1 MSDNLNKS
9 DNKIIEPSILAG
21 FQEYLPR
28 EQMLFTKMLDIIK
41 KSFESYGFIPLDTPV
56 LEKADILLAK
66 SGGETGKQ
74 IYRFEKGD
82 TDMAMRFDLTVPLA
96 RYVAQHCGELVFPFR
111 RYHIGKVYRGERPQ
125 KGRFREFYQCDI
137 DIVGSGSLSLL
148 SEAEIVSVIN
158 ATFEALNIGEFTIM
172 INNRKLLGGYFASLG
187 VDDPTEALR
196 IVDKLDK
203 IGAEKVRAELCELG
217 LSPDA
222 AASIL
227 NVTSMC
233 GAPSEVLDKL
243 EAMRADVDNEMF
255 DTGLDE
261 LRRVCT
267 AIREFGVPASRF
279 AVNLKI
285 ARGLDYYTG
294 TVYETTLLDYP
305 EVGSVCS
312 GGRYDNLAEY
322 YTDKKLPGVG
332 VSIGVS
338 RLFFILQ
345 DQGLL
350 RPEAAKAPC
359 DALVVPMGDVLD
371 ASAAAC
377 AALRTAG
384 VRTQLYM
391 EPKKTKAKFAYA
403 DRLRIPYAVIIGE
416 DEKAAGVVSLKDLRS
431 GEQETLTAEDAA
443 KKILSGLP
451 PVGAPVG
458 EKEKKQ

>member
-9 DNKIIEPSILAG
+9 ENKKIEPSILAG

-233 GAPSEVLDKL
+233 GAPAEVLDKL
-243 EAMRADVDNEMF
+243 EAMRADVDNELF

-294 TVYETTLLDYP
+294 TVYETLLVGYP
-305 EVGSVCS
+305 ELGSICS
-312 GGRYDNLAEY
+312 GGRYEDLASN
-322 YTDKKLPGVG
+322 YTKQKLPGVG
-332 VSIGVS
+332 ISIGLS
-338 RLFFILQ
+338 RLFYQLN
-345 DQGLL
+345 
-350 RPEAAKAPC
+350 AAGIINMDGRCTPSRV
-359 DALVVPMGDVLD
+359 LFVPMGDTLGYTLEL
-371 ASAAAC
+371 ARQ
-377 AALRTAG
+377 LRSRGIPCETYLNEGKAG
-384 VRTQLYM
+384 
-391 EPKKTKAKFAYA
+391 KKFGYA
-403 DRLRIPYAVIIGE
+403 DKLGIPYAVVIGE
-416 DEKAAGVVSLKDLRS
+416 DERAAGTLSVKNMKT
-431 GEQETLTAEDAA
+431 GEQTVYGSIGELADA
-443 KKILSGLP
+443 L
-451 PVGAPVG
+451 
-458 EKEKKQ
+458 ENE